1 MLGPIPWYSVNIY
14 LYQQN
19 DYYQAAYITSPYGD
33 TEWTQNYKLV
43 HWMYPSRW
51 MWYQTAAV

>member
-19 DYYQAAYITSPYGD
+19 DYYQAAYITSPYGN
-33 TEWTQNYKLV
+33 TEWTQNYKLI
-43 HWMYPSRW
+43 H
-51 MWYQTAAV
+51 